1 MEVFGQQWWLTFF
14 SWYSRLKTR
23 GQLWWAT
30 LPTLGQLWMGSSLYS
45 STRHPIR
52 ASHSEMQIR
61 IRHFRSS
68 LIRHDKICLE
78 TLGNYGDC
86 QAFFNIRVSQSAGN
100 DDGKLWTR
108 PRLAPSFEVPVPLL
122 LPNRLPPQVDGGM
135 TRINFDTRLSKVNH
149 SHALQSR
156 CRLCILRWP
165 SSACS
170 QSGRDW

>member
-61 IRHFRSS
+61 IRHFRSFV
-68 LIRHDKICLE
+68 IRHDKICSK
-78 TLGNYGDC
+78 TLGNYGRFW
-86 QAFFNIRVSQSAGN
+86 ATMTIYSFFMLFEFKKTWATLMGNSAN
-100 DDGKLWTR
+100 AWATMDGQHCKPVRWGKSLQFHQT
-108 PRLAPSFEVPVPLL
+108 PDPSMPLRNANQNSSL
-122 LPNRLPPQVDGGM
+122 SFFPNP
-135 TRINFDTRLSKVNH
+135 
-149 SHALQSR
+149 SR
-156 CRLCILRWP
+156 
-165 SSACS
+165 
-170 QSGRDW
+170 